1 MKSLSSAFRNTLRH
15 KFVLWAVP
23 LIALLLVG
31 SMAAFGV
38 ATHSFA
44 ATTNGTCAHPY
55 TTVAGETANGIA
67 TIYNA
72 ANPTDGFTGY
82 QGDAIAQANGIAD
95 ANATIPANT
104 DICIPGD
111 PTLAFYPKHAS
122 AQTATPSSQYK
133 NELDSTRMDQFVPAV
148 STANWASWSYS
159 ACSAFALTSVMNGYF
174 RAENYGQHHIAGD
187 ALQKEA
193 DLGVWNVDLGLLQD
207 NGIDKAAQSFGYTNM
222 FAKSNPGSYH
232 FLSFDAIMA
241 IADAGSPVI
250 VGIRDSS
257 EFSTGHILVVIGAD
271 ASNVYLSDS
280 SLKHYASW
288 SRDRFVS
295 EWAGDNN
302 YSVVLK
308 PNSDIQQ

>member
-1 MKSLSSAFRNTLRH
+1 MKSLSNAFRNTFRH
-15 KFVLWAVP
+15 KFVLWAIP
-23 LIALLLVG
+23 LIVLLLVG

-38 ATHSFA
+38 TTHSFA
-44 ATTNGTCAHPY
+44 ATTNGACAHPY

-72 ANPTDGFTGY
+72 ANPADGFTGY
-82 QGDAIAQANGIAD
+82 QGDAIAQANGIASAD
-95 ANATIPANT
+95 TVIPANT

-111 PTLAFYPKHAS
+111 PALAFHPKHAS
-122 AQTATPSSQYK
+122 AQTATPSQYA
-133 NELDSTRMDQFVPAV
+133 NELDSTREDQFVPPV

-174 RAENYGQHHIAGD
+174 RAEGYGQHHIAGD

-207 NGIDKAAQSFGYTNM
+207 NGIDMAAQSFGYTNM

-241 IADAGSPVI
+241 VATAGSPVI
-250 VGIRDSS
+250 VGIRDSG

-280 SLKHYASW
+280 SVQHHVSW
-288 SRDRFVS
+288 SHSQFVS

-308 PNSDIQQ
+308 PNSDI